1 VVEEGPGKEERH
13 FVSAVELGKNPAE
26 VLGLIGASA
35 SFPSK
40 SSPPS
45 SSSSEAECK
54 SKSSLAELN
63 DMSDWDALG
72 LGYRAHQNT
81 QEGG

>member
-13 FVSAVELGKNPAE
+13 FVSAVE
-26 VLGLIGASA
+26 LGLIGASA